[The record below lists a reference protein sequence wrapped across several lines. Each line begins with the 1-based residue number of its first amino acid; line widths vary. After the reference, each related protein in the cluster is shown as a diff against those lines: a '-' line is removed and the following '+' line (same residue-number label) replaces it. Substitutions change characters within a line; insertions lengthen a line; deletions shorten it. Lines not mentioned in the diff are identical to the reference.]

1 MKIIYILSILLFLN
15 GILIII
21 LKRSFI
27 YILMGIELSLS
38 SLSFLL
44 FLTSRILGNPDGE
57 IYAIIIFGISASGV
71 AIGLGIL
78 INLMKRKGTQEI
90 EEFKDLGK

>member
-15 GILIII
+15 GILIIL

-57 IYAIIIFGISASGV
+57 IYAIIIFGISAAGV

-78 INLMKRKGTQEI
+78 INLMKKKGTQEI